1 MSSWI
6 LQNLQKRLL
15 LYAVQ
20 QISILSNVD
29 ISNLHVSLGSSSRFT
44 FDDLDLAVDELNIPQ
59 VTVESGTI
67 KHLDLQLT
75 VSGGVS
81 IKGNGVEFVLRP
93 VVHQHKGEPNTFSL
107 TKSIQNLTSSIMQ
120 FSEPGAELQTEVDA
134 AETGGGGIANSS
146 GSISSSGEESETV
159 PNVGTLENMR
169 NKLLNVALSK
179 LMISF
184 EDLKVR
190 FVLED
195 DSVVEVS
202 LGSFDFQS
210 EKDDLRNIA
219 LRRFTV
225 GFAESQSACQSRKDM
240 DSLLNSVTYT
250 QNEAASLYM
259 SAMESLQAEA
269 SGEKS
274 EEELI
279 KLIELVTWDEIEIK
293 CQGLSSVDDLNLR
306 DIDIHAKQLD
316 IQLHKILA
324 LKEPVWD
331 MLVRSAMHV
340 NQNSEGQP
348 TSLAGYKRFQ
358 KEQSLSE
365 MLQKISIELGEINFH
380 FSDLGS
386 LSLKHLNYAIYEGER
401 QEFEIGAVEF
411 IGDGIVSTTSKEPIL
426 QGHFKNDEA
435 SVTLLDS
442 LAIKLNL
449 TVLEQFAALLQ
460 RGQQITYSL
469 NKKMLIKKHP
479 RRVLS
484 HERKY
489 HITAEPISLTLVL
502 GEYEIRLNT
511 EGVFSDLFPTVFRT
525 NAITVERLS
534 RNGNEIILRC
544 QDVSLITSR
553 SRVQLN
559 YHDESLEESLL
570 TSRFVCKIDDVII
583 KVAHDKLNRLI
594 VDTEKIGEIFGKI
607 QHESGEKVKKEHM
620 KRSVRILQSS
630 NIMYKNTELAIF
642 ALVVNKL
649 TAEVRQFLNQDF
661 GSLAINIDSIMSAVT
676 EDGNTTAFCKR
687 IECNRLAP
695 DINENV
701 IKPIKLSDADSPL
714 VYVCRKSGG
723 KLKVTL
729 TNLAFTYYARW
740 LDIFKATTKNNSSQ
754 SKQGESRNDEQLEV
768 KVLDSSLILRPYR
781 LNAAL
786 ALVIDQLLCTGKSPF
801 DHIKCTLKSGSLLL
815 IDDFSSVKTLEDRH
829 WPSLPA
835 FYARQ
840 GFSAIGRY
848 ELMSARINSSKPAI
862 SLKLKCHNIVASLCA
877 DSAHTLTQVCIDL
890 KYPLTF
896 PDDQKYNYSRDQS
909 IDTFKDID
917 LNFFNSSHIRQEVDS
932 YNRGEEELIHI
943 NDDWETNEPSL
954 NDSLSD
960 ATNQTVD
967 VQEAYLD
974 VVQELRTTAAH
985 ENQKPIDLN
994 LELEIDKIMIKLF
1007 DGYDWKFTRKSISR
1021 TIDRVD
1027 QQMKAWS
1034 AEPNSTNQMSMTIF
1048 DSIYVSANA
1057 SDTVDLQKRVNDEIQ
1072 GEDKS
1077 PIYVRK
1083 ANLHPSRHYKAA
1095 VQLDNLRLVFKAYDI
1110 SDSDSNTD
1118 TSAEQVN
1125 EAVLTIH
1132 RFDIIDNVP
1141 TSTWKKFLTLLRHEQ
1156 WPLDRPMVRLDLAT
1170 YRPMSYLMATELTLG
1185 VEFAPLRL
1193 HIDQDALDFLIKF
1206 GEFKDS
1212 RFELIDEYP
1221 DIAFIQ
1227 KFTTNSVKL
1236 KLDYKPKKV
1245 DYSGLRSGHA
1255 SELMNFFIL
1264 DGSNITLKG
1273 IVLYGING
1281 FTELNA
1287 ALKAVWT
1294 PDITSRQIPGVLEG
1308 FAPIKSILALGSGV
1322 KALVG
1327 SPATHSIEDGPAKG
1341 GLKKGCNVFV
1351 RTATG
1356 DFVRL
1361 GAKLAAGTQTVLE
1374 NAEQMLGGDGSNGR
1388 MYKFDE
1394 PALDMNSLLEED
1406 QLVGGSNPQ
1415 VKGRRPAALVIDP
1428 SAGDEGEPKIVSL
1441 YADQPLDIHMGLE
1454 EAYHSLEKH
1463 MHLVYDVVWR
1473 TKGELRERD
1482 AGAAAAAVSVAK
1494 VAPVAIIRPL
1504 IGATEAVAKA
1514 LQGISNHFDKEQI
1527 DDINDKYK
1535 SIKLKK

>member
-20 QISILSNVD
+20 QISVFSNVD
-29 ISNLHVSLGSSSRFT
+29 LSNLHVSLGSSSRFT

-81 IKGNGVEFVLRP
+81 IKGNGLVFVLRP
-93 VVHQHKGEPNTFSL
+93 VVRQNKAEVNTFSL
-107 TKSIQNLTSSIMQ
+107 TKSIQNLTNSIMQ
-120 FSEPGAELQTEVDA
+120 FPEAGAELQAELDA
-134 AETGGGGIANSS
+134 AETGVANSS

-159 PNVGTLENMR
+159 PNVGALESMR

-179 LMISF
+179 LMVSF

-190 FVLED
+190 FLLED
-195 DSVVEVS
+195 DSIVEVS
-202 LGSFDFQS
+202 LGSLDFQS
-210 EKDDLRNIA
+210 EKDDLRKIA
-219 LRRFTV
+219 LRQFKISF
-225 GFAESQSACQSRKDM
+225 GDAKSATCQWRKSM
-240 DSLLNSVTYT
+240 DSLSNSVTYT

-269 SGEKS
+269 GDDES
-274 EEELI
+274 EEDLI
-279 KLIELVTWDEIEIK
+279 KMIELVTWDEIEIK
-293 CQGLSSVDDLNLR
+293 FQGLSSVEDLNLR

-324 LKEPVWD
+324 LKEAAWD
-331 MLVRSAMHV
+331 MLVRSAMQG
-340 NQNSEGQP
+340 NLNSEGEP

-365 MLQKISIELGEINFH
+365 MLQKISIELERINFH
-380 FSDLGS
+380 FSDAGF
-386 LSLKHLNYAIYEGER
+386 LSLKHVKYAIHDDER
-401 QEFEIGAVEF
+401 QELEISAIEF
-411 IGDGIVSTTSKEPIL
+411 TGDGVVSTTSQVPIL
-426 QGHFKNDEA
+426 KGHFTNDET
-435 SVTLLDS
+435 SLKLLDN

-449 TVLEQFAALLQ
+449 TVLEELAALVR
-460 RGQQITYSL
+460 RGQEIIYSM
-469 NKKMLIKKHP
+469 NKILMKK
-479 RRVLS
+479 RSKRAVS

-489 HITAEPISLTLVL
+489 NVTSKPISLTLML
-502 GEYEIRLNT
+502 GEYEVRLST
-511 EGVFSDLFPTVFRT
+511 QDIFSDLLPTVFKT

-534 RNGNEIILRC
+534 SNGNDTLLRC
-544 QDVSLITSR
+544 QDVSIITSR

-559 YHDESLEESLL
+559 YHDESLEQSLL
-570 TSRFVCKIDDVII
+570 TSRFVCKIDDIII
-583 KVAHDKLNRLI
+583 KIEHDKLNCLI
-594 VDTEKIGEIFGKI
+594 EDTEKIGQIFGKV
-607 QHESGEKVKKEHM
+607 HESGEGVKKQHT

-630 NIMYKNTELAIF
+630 NIMYKNTELALF

-649 TAEVRQFLNQDF
+649 TAEISQFLNEQF
-661 GSLAINIDSIMSAVT
+661 GSLAINIDSIMSALT

-687 IECNRLAP
+687 ITCNRLAP
-695 DINENV
+695 NV
-701 IKPIKLSDADSPL
+701 KEKMIEPIKLSDADLPL
-714 VYVCRKSGG
+714 VYVCKKSGG

-740 LDIFKATTKNNSSQ
+740 LDILRKSQ
-754 SKQGESRNDEQLEV
+754 SNSNQSKLGESRNDEQLEV

-781 LNAAL
+781 LRAAL
-786 ALVIDQLLCTGKSPF
+786 ALVVDQLLCTGKSPF
-801 DHIKCTLKSGSLLL
+801 DIIKCTLKSGSLLL
-815 IDDFSSVKTLEDRH
+815 IDDFSNLKTPEQRH

-840 GFSAIGRY
+840 GFSAIGHY
-848 ELMSARINSSKPAI
+848 ELISARINSSKAAI
-862 SLKLKCHNIVASLCA
+862 FLKLKCHNIVASLCA

-890 KYPLTF
+890 KDPVTF
-896 PDDQKYNYSRDQS
+896 PDDQKYNYSRDRS

-917 LNFFNSSHIRQEVDS
+917 LNFFSSSHITHDIES
-932 YNRGEEELIHI
+932 YSGADEELIHI
-943 NDDWETNEPSL
+943 NDDWDTNEPSL

-960 ATNQTVD
+960 STNQAVD

-974 VVQELRTTAAH
+974 VVQELRTSAAH
-985 ENQKPIDLN
+985 ENRKPIDLN
-994 LELEIDKIMIKLF
+994 LELEVDKIMIKLF
-1007 DGYDWKFTRKSISR
+1007 DGYDWKFTRKSISQ

-1027 QQMKAWS
+1027 QQMKAYN
-1034 AEPNSTNQMSMTIF
+1034 AEPNSANQMSMTIF

-1072 GEDKS
+1072 GDDKS

-1095 VQLDNLRLVFKAYDI
+1095 IQLQNLRLVFEAYEL
-1110 SDSDSNTD
+1110 SDPGSNSDV
-1118 TSAEQVN
+1118 SAEQVN
-1125 EAVLTIH
+1125 EAVLTVH

-1156 WPLDRPMVRLDLAT
+1156 WPLDRPMVRLDLST
-1170 YRPMSYLMATELTLG
+1170 YRPMSCLMATELTLG
-1185 VEFAPLRL
+1185 VEIAPLRL

-1281 FTELNA
+1281 FPELND

-1327 SPATHSIEDGPAKG
+1327 GPATHSIEDRPAKG

-1374 NAEQMLGGDGSNGR
+1374 NAEQMLGGDGPNGR
-1388 MYKFDE
+1388 MHKFDE

-1415 VKGRRPAALVIDP
+1415 VKGHRPAALVIDP
-1428 SAGDEGEPKIVSL
+1428 SAGDEGDPKIVSL

-1463 MHLVYDVVWR
+1463 MHLVYDVVWK

-1535 SIKLKK
+1535 SVKLKK